1 MEKRNGS
8 KTGTTLMKMLDWY
21 IIKKYLSTFFL
32 AITLI
37 ICIAV
42 IFDLTEKVDDII
54 ERQIPTRAIIF
65 EYYFN
70 FIPFFVNLFSPLFV
84 FVSVIFFTSKLAART
99 EIIAILAGGV
109 SFKRFLFPYLLASSF
124 ITLLTFLLGNFVI
137 PHANERR
144 INFDYMYLKNV
155 KYASYHNVFKQ
166 IKPNEV
172 IFVESYDEETK
183 TAFRFALEKFKNKNL
198 VYKLNADVIKWDTI
212 SKSWKMDNYRI
223 RTFKGE
229 KEQLR
234 SGMRLDTT
242 LGFEPSEFKGLKS
255 EVEMMNYHELNQFIA
270 DETAKGSDMVN
281 SYLLEKHK
289 RIAFPCATII
299 LTFIAV
305 PLASRKVRGGIGLNM
320 GLGLGIAFLFIFL
333 MQVSSVFATEGGVNP
348 SIAVWIPNI
357 FFGALAVYL
366 LLKAPK

>member
-1 MEKRNGS
+1 
-8 KTGTTLMKMLDWY
+8 MKMLDWY

-54 ERQIPTRAIIF
+54 ERQIPTKELIF

-109 SFKRFLFPYLLASSF
+109 SFKRFLFPFFLASSL
-124 ITLLTFLLGNFVI
+124 IALLTFLMGNFVI

-144 INFDYMYLKNV
+144 INFDYMYFKNV

-172 IFVESYDEETK
+172 IYVESYDEETR
-183 TAFRFALEKFKNKNL
+183 TAFRFSLEKFQNKSL
-198 VYKLNADVIKWDTI
+198 VYKLNADVMKWDSTANG
-212 SKSWKMDNYRI
+212 WKLDNFRI

-229 KEQLR
+229 KEKLR
-234 SGMRLDTT
+234 SGIRLDTT
-242 LGFEPSEFKGLKS
+242 LGFNPSEFKGLKS
-255 EVEMMNYHELNQFIA
+255 EVEMMNYFELNQFIA
-270 DETAKGSDMVN
+270 DETAKGSDMID
-281 SYLLEKHK
+281 SYKLEKHK
-289 RIAFPCATII
+289 RIAFPFATII

-320 GLGLGIAFLFIFL
+320 GIGLGIAFMFIFL

-348 SIAVWIPNI
+348 SIAVWIPNMI
-357 FFGALAVYL
+357 FGALAAYL
-366 LLKAPK
+366 LWKAPK